1 MQIKGTGIMVSSL
14 LAAEQLATEKT
25 KSKDK
30 ISIDDI
36 KIMRHSTLASEYGL
50 SIVNQMIISAIQC
63 YHDQLHEKLLESGID
78 IGEMD
83 MQSHECLDRVL
94 ESRSDTDD

>member
-1 MQIKGTGIMVSSL
+1 
-14 LAAEQLATEKT
+14 
-25 KSKDK
+25 
-30 ISIDDI
+30 
-36 KIMRHSTLASEYGL
+36 
-50 SIVNQMIISAIQC
+50 MIISAIQC
-63 YHDQLHEKLLESGID
+63 YHDQLREKLLESGID

>member
-36 KIMRHSTLASEYGL
+36 KIMRHSPLASEYGL
-50 SIVNQMIISAIQC
+50 SIVN
-63 YHDQLHEKLLESGID
+63 
-78 IGEMD
+78 
-83 MQSHECLDRVL
+83 
-94 ESRSDTDD
+94 

>member
-1 MQIKGTGIMVSSL
+1 MQIKGTEIMVSSL

-25 KSKDK
+25 KSKGK

-36 KIMRHSTLASEYGL
+36 KIMRHSPLTSEYGL
-50 SIVNQMIISAIQC
+50 SIVNQMIIFAIQS
-63 YHDQLHEKLLESGID
+63 YHDQLREKLLESGID

>member
-1 MQIKGTGIMVSSL
+1 MQIKYDDIAVSSL
-14 LAAEQLATEKT
+14 LAAEQMATEKI

-36 KIMRHSTLASEYGL
+36 KLMRHFPLTSEHGL
-50 SIVNQMIISAIQC
+50 SIVNQMIIFAIQS
-63 YHDQLHEKLLESGID
+63 YHDQLRDKLLESGID

>member
-1 MQIKGTGIMVSSL
+1 MQIKGTEIMVSSL
-14 LAAEQLATEKT
+14 LAAEQLATEKI

-36 KIMRHSTLASEYGL
+36 KIMRHSPLTSEYGL
-50 SIVNQMIISAIQC
+50 SIVNQMIIFAIQS
-63 YHDQLHEKLLESGID
+63 YHDQLREKLLESGID

>member
-36 KIMRHSTLASEYGL
+36 NSPLASEYGL